1 MKTQHDLVAREPF
14 AEAPAGEQLRGAT
27 LVERY
32 RQMAHDFRPG
42 PVDRALRALDV
53 VLGGVLM
60 VVTLPLLAACAV
72 AVYSAGGRPILYRGA
87 RVGRAGH
94 IFHMYKLRT
103 LRVDAEQ
110 RLGPY
115 LGPELARLTETETTR
130 VGRFLRYVKLDE
142 LPQLWNVVRGDM
154 SLVGPRPI
162 RPGFFEELCEQIPA
176 YWQRLVVRPG
186 VTGLAQLRLSPEMTW
201 EEKLAHDFEYIA
213 DRSPGLYIAIL
224 VQTSATVLSRAAE
237 HL

>member
-1 MKTQHDLVAREPF
+1 MKSQQELVAREPF
-14 AEAPAGEQLRGAT
+14 AEAPAEQLDGAT

-32 RQMAHDFRPG
+32 RQMAHEFKPG
-42 PVDRALRALDV
+42 PVDRGLRALDV
-53 VLGGVLM
+53 VLGGTMMLVA
-60 VVTLPLLAACAV
+60 LPLIAACAF
-72 AVYSAGGRPILYRGA
+72 AVYASGGRPIFYRGA
-87 RVGRAGH
+87 RVGRGGH
-94 IFHMYKLRT
+94 IFDMYKLRT

-115 LGPELARLTETETTR
+115 LGPELARLTEGEVTR

-142 LPQLWNVVRGDM
+142 LPQLCNVVRGDM

-162 RPGFFEELCEQIPA
+162 RPGFFQELCEQIPA

-186 VTGLAQLRLSPEMTW
+186 MTGLAQLRLSPEMTW

-213 DRSPGLYIAIL
+213 DRSPALYTVIL
-224 VQTSATVLSRAAE
+224 TQTLATVMSRAAE
-237 HL
+237 HI